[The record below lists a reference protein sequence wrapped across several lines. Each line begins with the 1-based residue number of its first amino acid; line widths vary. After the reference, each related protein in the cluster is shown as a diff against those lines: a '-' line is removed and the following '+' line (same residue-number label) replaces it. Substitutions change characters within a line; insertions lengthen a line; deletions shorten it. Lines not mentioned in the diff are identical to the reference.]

1 MLICNDFNVYNN
13 VIFKLAV
20 TESRKYLRTREK
32 NEENLGVKLNK
43 IITHNCKNISD
54 NTNNI

>member
-1 MLICNDFNVYNN
+1 MLFSNWQLLKAENIY
-13 VIFKLAV
+13 
-20 TESRKYLRTREK
+20 EREK
-32 NEENLGVKLNK
+32 KKKEENLGVKLNK